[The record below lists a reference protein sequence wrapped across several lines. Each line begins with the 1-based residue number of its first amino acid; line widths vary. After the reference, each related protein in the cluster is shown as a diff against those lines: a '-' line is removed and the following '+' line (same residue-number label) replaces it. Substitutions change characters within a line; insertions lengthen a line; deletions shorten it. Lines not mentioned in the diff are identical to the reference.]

1 MPLPDAATSR
11 DTPPEFEAQIARAF
25 APLDKRALGIAF
37 GVAAALA
44 VAVITVLSLLADPA
58 QQFPLALLGQFFFGY
73 TVSWAGVVVGAL
85 WAFATGFVWGW
96 FLAFARNLMLSLW
109 LLTVRVRADMASSRD
124 VLDHL

>member
-1 MPLPDAATSR
+1 MPLPDAATSM
-11 DTPPEFEAQIARAF
+11 DTPPELEAQIVRAF

-37 GVAAALA
+37 GVAAALL
-44 VAVITVLSLLADPA
+44 VATVTMLSLFADPG
-58 QQFPLALLGQFFFGY
+58 QRFPLALLGQFFFGY
-73 TVSWAGVVVGAL
+73 TVSWTGVLLGAL

-109 LLTVRVRADMASSRD
+109 LLTVRVRADMVSSRD

>member
-1 MPLPDAATSR
+1 MPLPDATTKR
-11 DTPPEFEAQIARAF
+11 DTPPELEAQIVRAF

-37 GVAAALA
+37 GIAAALV
-44 VAVITVLSLLADPA
+44 VAVLTVLSLLADPG

-73 TVSWAGVVVGAL
+73 TVSWVGVLVGSA

-109 LLTVRVRADMASSRD
+109 LLTVRVRADMVSSRD